1 MDQAQELRFEKKKPQ
16 SVLNLSAFV
25 LGLIITLYNLTNL
38 EYSQNLLSTEILRV
52 NDLPTQILPKNS
64 RKCFSHIQ
72 VASFL
77 HEHIYL
83 NILYICI
90 SECLY

>member
-1 MDQAQELRFEKKKPQ
+1 MNQAQELRFEKKKPQ

-52 NDLPTQILPKNS
+52 NDLPTQILPKTVENVS
-64 RKCFSHIQ
+64 PTFKWHRF
-72 VASFL
+72 
-77 HEHIYL
+77 YT
-83 NILYICI
+83 NTYT
-90 SECLY
+90 